1 MNFHLGLIESHFSIS
16 RVLEMSCEVIVI
28 DGGDDPTGQKTN
40 ARDLVKNTK
49 KRKRTC
55 KGPEGLGVEEK
66 EAKIDFFRKEL
77 DGLFGYYNEMM
88 GQRGCLDLKQCG
100 NDVKSVIGALME
112 ESGLPLSKLVEEVFQ
127 KVKNGNDV
135 FGDVTLATVKKIVLL
150 VGQREMYGVPN
161 ADADVLEDESES
173 CLWCWEARDV
183 KLMPASVRGVLNIRR
198 TCRRKIHERITA
210 VSAMIMALQKPE
222 SDQSYIHDLMKASE
236 KIDKAS
242 CEAKIRSLM
251 DRLSLKNSAD
261 MVKKEAKREEK
272 LQNKQMERDQR
283 EAEKAK
289 QRLERERQKEKL
301 QNEKEQRR
309 LQEESEKVEKRREKE
324 ESEIRKLQRKQLE
337 DAEKEQRRREKEEAK
352 LKDQLSIKK
361 QASIMDRFLKRTKPS
376 TACQND
382 QLPTKATVSS
392 STSKKDE
399 NLPVAVTHSMDHT
412 LSSND
417 KFSAE
422 DIRRSH
428 LSSWC
433 RLGHS
438 IRSNRNQ
445 SWGMRRKP
453 KSELFK
459 ELKLTTSKGLV
470 HSDDS
475 MEKLVDRWGEPVNN
489 DRSCPIYTDCSLAEV
504 KKFKSR
510 KQLLQFDKS
519 HRPAFYGIWAKKS
532 HVVGPCRPLRKD
544 PDLDYDIDSDEDWEE
559 EDPGES
565 LSDCDKDD
573 EGESLEE
580 GCSKSDDEDESE
592 DGFFVPDGY
601 LSENEGVEVDRM
613 ETDITYEETKCS
625 PSCKQDSESE
635 KISALLWQQ
644 KYLGN
649 LTERA
654 LQKNQPLIISNL
666 MHEKA
671 SLLIAQDLSG
681 TPKLEQ
687 MCLQALSMHVFP
699 GGSLLE
705 ILVDGMQEE
714 DPEVCLSNSKC
725 IIKPSSVVTVI
736 PESDLPAIVSIIQ
749 SCSQSINKVLQALQQ
764 KFPAVSKTQLRNK
777 VREISDFMDNRWQVK
792 REILDKV
799 GLSMSP
805 EKSAGLPKSIIAF
818 FSKRCLPPNGKSIN
832 PNETSPPQSVKPG
845 SAVEG
850 QQS

>member
-1 MNFHLGLIESHFSIS
+1 MT
-16 RVLEMSCEVIVI
+16 CEVVVI
-28 DGGDDPTGQKTN
+28 DGPSGQKTEGQ
-40 ARDLVKNTK
+40 DLVKKTK
-49 KRKRTC
+49 KRKRGS
-55 KGPEGLGVEEK
+55 KGPEDLGVEEK
-66 EAKIDFFRKEL
+66 EAKIGLFRKEL
-77 DGLFGYYNEMM
+77 DGLFGYYREVMSE
-88 GQRGCLDLKQCG
+88 RGCLDLKQCG
-100 NDVKSVIGALME
+100 NDLKSVIGALME
-112 ESGLPLSKLVEEVFQ
+112 ESALPLSKLVDEVFQ
-127 KVKNGNDV
+127 KLKNGNDA

-173 CLWCWEARDV
+173 CLWCWETRDV

-198 TCRRKIHERITA
+198 TCRRKINERITA

-222 SDQSYIHDLMKASE
+222 SDQSYIQELMKASE
-236 KIDKAS
+236 MIDKAS

-251 DRLSLKNSAD
+251 NRLSLKNSAD
-261 MVKKEAKREEK
+261 MVKKQAKREEK
-272 LQNKQMERDQR
+272 LQIKQMERDKR
-283 EAEKAK
+283 EAEKEK
-289 QRLERERQKEKL
+289 QRLERERQKEEL
-301 QNEKEQRR
+301 QNEKEQKR
-309 LQEESEKVEKRREKE
+309 LLEESEKVEKRREKE
-324 ESEIRKLQRKQLE
+324 ESEIRKLRRKQQE

-376 TACQND
+376 PACQND
-382 QLPTKATVSS
+382 QLPTKRTVSIS
-392 STSKKDE
+392 SSKNDE
-399 NLPVAVTHSMDHT
+399 NLSEAVTQSMDHT

-417 KFSAE
+417 KFSAQ

-428 LSSWC
+428 LSSW
-433 RLGHS
+433 RHLGHS

-445 SWGMRRKP
+445 SWGIRRKP

-459 ELKLTTSKGLV
+459 ELKLTTSKELV
-470 HSDDS
+470 HGDDS
-475 MEKLVDRWGEPVNN
+475 MEKLVDRWGEPVN
-489 DRSCPIYTDCSLAEV
+489 DERSCQILAEV

-519 HRPAFYGIWAKKS
+519 HRPAFYGIWSKKS
-532 HVVGPCRPLRKD
+532 HVVRPCHPLRKD

-580 GCSKSDDEDESE
+580 GCSKADDEDESE

-613 ETDITYEETKCS
+613 ETDITCEETKS

-635 KISALLWQQ
+635 KFSSLLRQQ

-671 SLLIAQDLSG
+671 SLLMAQDLSS

-687 MCLQALSMHVFP
+687 MCLQALSIHVFP
-699 GGSLLE
+699 GDSLVE
-705 ILVDGMQEE
+705 ITVDGMQEE
-714 DPEVCLSNSKC
+714 DPEVYLLNGKC
-725 IIKPSSVVTVI
+725 SIKSSSAVAVI
-736 PESDLPAIVSIIQ
+736 PELDLPAIVSVIQ

-764 KFPAVSKTQLRNK
+764 KFPAASKTQLRNK
-777 VREISDFMDNRWQVK
+777 VREISDFVDNHWQVK

-805 EKSAGLPKSIIAF
+805 EKSAGLPKSITAF

-832 PNETSPPQSVKPG
+832 PNETSPQQAVKPG

-850 QQS
+850 QQSCTYGD